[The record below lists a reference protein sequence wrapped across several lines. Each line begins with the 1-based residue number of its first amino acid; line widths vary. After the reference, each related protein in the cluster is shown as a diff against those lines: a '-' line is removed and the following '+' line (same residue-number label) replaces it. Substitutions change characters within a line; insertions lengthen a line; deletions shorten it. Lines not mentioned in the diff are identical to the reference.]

1 MKYYTGTR
9 LDKIFEAI
17 DSDDANLYWTNRR
30 EWYRK
35 HGYNAIGTP
44 IGKCGL
50 I

>member
-1 MKYYTGTR
+1 MRYYTFGR
-9 LDKIFEAI
+9 LNKIFEDI
-17 DSDDANLYWTNRR
+17 DSGDEYLYWTDRQ